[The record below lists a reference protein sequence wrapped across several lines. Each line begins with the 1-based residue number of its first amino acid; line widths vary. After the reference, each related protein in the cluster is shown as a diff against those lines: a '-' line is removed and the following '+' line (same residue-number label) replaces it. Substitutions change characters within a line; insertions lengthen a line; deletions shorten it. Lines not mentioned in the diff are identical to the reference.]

1 MTVDLKKLNI
11 MNKTFD
17 IKRFGN
23 MLRYDGM
30 SYFQKFGLTLGIFL
44 GTPVGIWFLAY
55 TNMSV
60 SDLTMGDNRYAFLK
74 FLMIIVMIL
83 APSRL
88 YKTCNDS
95 RRGIQFA
102 MLPASSLEKF
112 LSMMIFCC
120 VVTPILYMTGAV
132 AIDSILTLIP
142 GNNPYDGFVFKH
154 IFNHDLVNINLGSEM
169 AEYSKTIKLPLAK
182 VFSLLAYVSIF
193 MFTNMLFKKRKV
205 SKTIGTLAILGI
217 ILMVIIIRF
226 TINYEELNGSF
237 TEEEFLESNKALIRW
252 VYYGSY
258 ALNVIM
264 SSVMLYFTYYKIRKQ
279 KY

>member
-1 MTVDLKKLNI
+1 
-11 MNKTFD
+11 
-17 IKRFGN
+17 

-30 SYFQKFGLTLGIFL
+30 SYFQNFGLTLGIFL
-44 GTPVGIWFLAY
+44 GIPVGIWFLAY
-55 TNMSV
+55 TNMSI

-132 AIDSILTLIP
+132 AIDTILTLIP

-154 IFNHDLVNINLGSEM
+154 IFNSDIITYNYNM
-169 AEYSKTIKLPLAK
+169 NTDAAEFFNEITKMPLYKFFA
-182 VFSLLAYVSIF
+182 FLAYVSIF
-193 MFTNMLFKKRKV
+193 IFTNMLFKKRKV
-205 SKTIGTLAILGI
+205 SKTVGILALIGIV
-217 ILMVIIIRF
+217 LMVLFIRAIIRF
-226 TINYEELNGSF
+226 DGLDF
-237 TEEEFLESNKALIRW
+237 ATEEALIEYSKLLIKRL
-252 VYYGSY
+252 VYASY
-258 ALNVIM
+258 VLNVIM
-264 SSVMLYFTYYKIRKQ
+264 SSVMLYLTYYKIRKQ